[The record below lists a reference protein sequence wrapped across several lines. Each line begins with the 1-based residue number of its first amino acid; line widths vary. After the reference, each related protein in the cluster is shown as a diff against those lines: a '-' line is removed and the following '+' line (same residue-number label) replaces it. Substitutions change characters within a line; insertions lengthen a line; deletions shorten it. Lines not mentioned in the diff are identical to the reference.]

1 MRVICVIFLFV
12 LIINVI
18 SAAHV
23 QIDRSNLNI
32 TSSEIDNDDSMNE
45 VEMELLKNITAIL
58 NESEGRGKKDKKK
71 VIKEMLKK
79 PQIPPVT
86 GDPVEAVTSRIPC
99 ECKNGICSCCVGG
112 FFFSNKGCMKI
123 KYIPED
129 FAFELKMMFN
139 ERTLYKNIV
148 SGKNPRPICIS
159 PPRFG
164 ELVEMCAKF
173 HDIYFI
179 GRNVH
184 MCLDLNVSFGDYD
197 LIDRQ
202 FNCMKFGSDGVGLVS
217 PEEGGGHPGYPAVI
231 NPGTDAEIDAGGVDD
246 IEEYDE
252 IVG

>member
-1 MRVICVIFLFV
+1 MREICVIFLFALV
-12 LIINVI
+12 INVI

-23 QIDRSNLNI
+23 QIDRSNLNT
-32 TSSEIDNDDSMNE
+32 TSSDIDNDESINAVE
-45 VEMELLKNITAIL
+45 VEFLKNLTAIL
-58 NESEGRGKKDKKK
+58 NESEGRGKKDPKK

-99 ECKNGICSCCVGG
+99 ECKTGICSCCVGG
-112 FFFSNKGCMKI
+112 FFFNNKGCMKI

-139 ERTLYKNIV
+139 ERTLYKNTV
-148 SGKNPRPICIS
+148 SGKNPRPICIT

-202 FNCMKFGSDGVGLVS
+202 FNCMKFGSEGVGIVS

-231 NPGTDAEIDAGGVDD
+231 NAGTDAEIDAGGVDD
-246 IEEYDE
+246 IEDYDE